1 MRKLLE
7 QCPSCGGP
15 LVITECKCADCQ
27 LQLRAEFWP
36 GQFSA
41 LSEDQLTFIRVF
53 LRARGNLSEVEKV
66 MGVSYP
72 TIRNKL
78 DEVNQALDRAETA
91 FASAQGTGTHAGA
104 AQASADPAAEARQAI
119 LQQVSAGELS
129 AIEAL
134 DELQKLQGGK

>member
-78 DEVNQALDRAETA
+78 DEVNQALDRAEA
-91 FASAQGTGTHAGA
+91 ASASAQGAHAGA
-104 AQASADPAAEARQAI
+104 TQTSADPAAEARQAI
-119 LQQVSAGELS
+119 LQQVAAGDLS
-129 AIEAL
+129 ATEAL
-134 DELQKLQGGK
+134 DKLQKLHGGK